1 MHARIPA
8 YIVRNDHWI
17 KDAAGGSFRSISKGT
32 IEKRRRKGPAF
43 LVFMDEMYALN
54 KVVSKIH
61 VIKYTLP
68 KVTHGVF
75 FITIYQR
82 WEMAKSKDSW

>member
-17 KDAAGGSFRSISKGT
+17 EDAAGGSFRSISKGI

-43 LVFMDEMYALN
+43 LVFY
-54 KVVSKIH
+54 
-61 VIKYTLP
+61 
-68 KVTHGVF
+68 G
-75 FITIYQR
+75 
-82 WEMAKSKDSW
+82 